1 MATLREDDLLKAAC
15 HGLLFGCTLPVLAYN
30 IARKNPRNSF
40 IYLALLALE
49 VFHITGH
56 MRDAEKNKEA

>member
-30 IARKNPRNSF
+30 ASRKNHKNVF
-40 IYLALLALE
+40 IYLALLSLE
-49 VFHITGH
+49 IFHITGH
-56 MRDAEKNKEA
+56 MRDAEKNKKA